1 MCGIFGYVGKRN
13 ALQVCL
19 GALKLLEYRGYD
31 STGIGGIHQGKLTFC
46 KKAGKLSHLKQNI
59 NLPPLDLAI
68 AHTRWATHGKVND
81 ENAHPHF
88 DSKQQI
94 ALIHNGIIENYDAL
108 RTSLMQEGVLFASET
123 DSEVVVNLIA
133 KYYRGNLL

>member
-81 ENAHPHF
+81 ENAHPLL
-88 DSKQQI
+88 DASGSI
-94 ALIHNGIIENYDAL
+94 ALIHNGIIENYRELKNAL
-108 RTSLMQEGVLFASET
+108 EQEGAKFA
-123 DSEVVVNLIA
+123 
-133 KYYRGNLL
+133 